1 MLVLTRKTDEKIMIG
16 RDIVISILGIEGTS
30 VKIGIKAPK
39 DITILRME
47 VFENI
52 QNENIASASGQM
64 EDISEAV
71 DLIKTKLLKE

>member
-16 RDIVISILGIEGTS
+16 KDIVISILGIEGTS

-39 DITILRME
+39 DISILRME